1 MAPDTINGL
10 NLYAYCGNNP
20 IKYVDR
26 LGNMPIVGAYKQIY
40 KQYLLSGFDNK
51 WWGRI
56 NVSASHSIKLTG
68 EQGFFYAVTAINEA
82 SGEKTWGGGKINT
95 WDWLGIESFDSEI
108 NLGIG
113 INITPWLHFGVS
125 IGADG

>member
-1 MAPDTINGL
+1 M
-10 NLYAYCGNNP
+10 
-20 IKYVDR
+20 
-26 LGNMPIVGAYKQIY
+26 GAYKQIY

-82 SGEKTWGGGKINT
+82 RGEKTWGGEKINT